1 MRSRECRDAGQA
13 FPIYITVVGGLLF
26 LALAYFAVGQASVN
40 RNGAQA
46 AADAAALAAAQDTR
60 DQLADKWIEDVLDP
74 AEWQRIFE
82 GDVAGLGPSCWRAEQ
97 LASRNDA
104 RVLSCTTEGLLG
116 FTVEVETAKPVGDS
130 IVPGTEDKRSRASA
144 TAEVESRCAFELPAD
159 DPGAEDPLELACGDE
174 RWILD
179 PKNPIDLPTADELF
193 DVHLTD

>member
-40 RNGAQA
+40 RNGAQT
-46 AADAAALAAAQDTR
+46 AADSAALAAAQDTR
-60 DQLADKWIEDVLDP
+60 DQLADKWIEDVPDP

-97 LASRNDA
+97 FASRNDA

-116 FTVEVETAKPVGDS
+116 FTVEVETVKPVGNS

-144 TAEVESRCAFELPAD
+144 TAEVESRCTFELPAD
-159 DPGAEDPLELACGDE
+159 DPGAEDLPELACGDE

-179 PKNPIDLPTADELF
+179 PENPIDLPTADELF
-193 DVHLTD
+193 DVHLAD